1 MKICLLILSI
11 FSTINSF
18 CIRGHSVIW
27 RNSDNI
33 IVKKVV
39 FSEGTR
45 LKPYFPNE
53 KEELNNLEDGFIYHA
68 EALEPLQ
75 KILIKKTKKI

>member
-1 MKICLLILSI
+1 MKICSLILFI
-11 FSTINSF
+11 FSTIHSY

-27 RNSDNI
+27 RNSDNK

-39 FSEGTR
+39 FSKDTR

-53 KEELNNLEDGFIYHA
+53 KEELDNLEDGFIYHA
-68 EALEPLQ
+68 NALEPLQ

>member
-1 MKICLLILSI
+1 MKSFILFFSI
-11 FSTINSF
+11 FSITNSY

-27 RNSDNI
+27 RNSYDN

-39 FSEGTR
+39 FSENTR

-53 KEELNNLEDGFIYHA
+53 KEELDKLEDGFIYHA
-68 EALEPLQ
+68 KVLEPLQ
-75 KILIKKTKKI
+75 KILVKKTKKI